1 MQINL
6 NDYYDLP
13 KAQIIRIKFVNDPN
27 AIYGWMAAK
36 RSSLTLPNTVYGHLN
51 QVLNIKQLKDGT
63 GYARIKL
70 ISVNCEDFEEF
81 EVINTADV
89 KV

>member
-13 KAQIIRIKFVNDPN
+13 KAQIIRIKFLNDPH
-27 AIYGWMAAK
+27 AIYGWMATK
-36 RSSLTLPNTVYGHLN
+36 RSSLTLSNTIYGHLN
-51 QVLNIKQLKDGT
+51 QVLNIKQLKEGT

-70 ISVNCEDFEEF
+70 ISVNSEDFEEF
-81 EVINTADV
+81 EVVNTAEV